1 MQNPAEFRNYANECK
16 RLAEQHPQ
24 LRASLLKMAEA
35 WMAAAEEAEDAQKSR
50 AK

>member
-1 MQNPAEFRNYANECK
+1 MQNPAEFRKYADECR
-16 RLAEQHPQ
+16 RLAEQHPE
-24 LRASLLKMAEA
+24 LKASLLKMAEA